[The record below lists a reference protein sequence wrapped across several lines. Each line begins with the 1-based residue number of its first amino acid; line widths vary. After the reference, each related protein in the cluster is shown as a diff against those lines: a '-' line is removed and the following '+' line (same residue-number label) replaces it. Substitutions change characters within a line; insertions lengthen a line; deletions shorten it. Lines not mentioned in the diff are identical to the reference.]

1 MAIWKLCLVNT
12 NQNWFSIS
20 KVNENCNLLRIA
32 SAEFG
37 MRFCI
42 GELHNLPMLQSHRY
56 WLVYL
61 NMKCLLLKEKASN
74 TPLKYLELLCL
85 KSPTNLCT
93 NSSKN
98 SNRSRTG
105 CYQIEQR
112 FHSVWS
118 LALKRNGS
126 LSYDYWVFSSYREDQ
141 KLENELE
148 THR

>member
-1 MAIWKLCLVNT
+1 MTMFSRKLCLVNV

-61 NMKCLLLKEKASN
+61 NMKRFELKN
-74 TPLKYLELLCL
+74 MKYF
-85 KSPTNLCT
+85 KISRIAIMPKIADLCT

-112 FHSVWS
+112 LHSVWS
-118 LALKRNGS
+118 LALKRNSS
-126 LSYDYWVFSSYREDQ
+126 LSYDYWVFSSDREDQ